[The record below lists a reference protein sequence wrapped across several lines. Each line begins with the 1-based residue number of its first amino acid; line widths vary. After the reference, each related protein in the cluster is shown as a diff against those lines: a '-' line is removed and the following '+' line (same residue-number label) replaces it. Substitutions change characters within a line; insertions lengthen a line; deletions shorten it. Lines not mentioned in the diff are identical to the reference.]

1 MHEEIVQKV
10 IQLNLEIDRLSPFS
24 KLVPQIFCL
33 IKTIVNDED
42 DCECDG
48 TLQKEHIAKKVIQ
61 PSLRFSSMHRNE
73 LFRQISLPRL

>member
-1 MHEEIVQKV
+1 MS
-10 IQLNLEIDRLSPFS
+10 QLFLM
-24 KLVPQIFCL
+24 
-33 IKTIVNDED
+33 KTIVNDED